1 MLPAIDS
8 HHHLWTYNRA
18 EYGWID
24 DSMEI
29 LKREYLPEE
38 LKEECSRAGIS
49 GTVAVQA
56 RQSLEET
63 AWLLSLAESAPWI
76 KGVVGWLDLRSVE
89 LGTQL
94 DRYAPHPK
102 LVGIRHVLQ
111 DEPDRNFMLQPP
123 FLNGIAQLEPHHL
136 AYDILIQHEQ
146 LDQAARLVSG
156 FPGQKFVLDHLG
168 KPPIREGG
176 LQPWRRKL
184 EQLADHPNVWCKI
197 SGMVTEADHRHWTY
211 EGLLPYLDAAV
222 EAFGTERIMVG
233 SDWPVCR
240 LAAEYTEVISIP
252 RRYFSKWSSGDQQ
265 KVFYQNAIDCYELE
279 V

>member
-1 MLPAIDS
+1 MSFIDS
-8 HHHLWTYNRA
+8 HHHLWTYTQA

-24 DSMEI
+24 DTMEI
-29 LKREYLPEE
+29 LKRDYLPEE
-38 LKEECSRAGIS
+38 LKDECDRAGIS
-49 GTVAVQA
+49 GTIAVQA

-63 AWLLSLAESAPWI
+63 EWLLSLAESAPWI
-76 KGVVGWLDLRSVE
+76 KGVVGWLDLRSGE
-89 LGTQL
+89 LGKFL
-94 DRYAPHPK
+94 DKLAPHPK
-102 LVGIRHVLQ
+102 LVGLRHVLQ
-111 DEPDRNFMLQPP
+111 DEPDRDFMLHPS

-136 AYDILIQHEQ
+136 AYDILIYHDQ
-146 LDQAARLVSG
+146 LEQAARLVSG
-156 FPGQKFVLDHLG
+156 FPGQKFVLDHLA
-168 KPPIREGG
+168 KPPIRAGG
-176 LQPWRRKL
+176 LQPWRGML

-197 SGMVTEADHRHWTY
+197 SGMVTEADHRHWTF

-240 LAAEYTEVISIP
+240 LAAEYGEVMSVP
-252 RRYFSKWSSGDQQ
+252 RRYFSHWSSEDQQ